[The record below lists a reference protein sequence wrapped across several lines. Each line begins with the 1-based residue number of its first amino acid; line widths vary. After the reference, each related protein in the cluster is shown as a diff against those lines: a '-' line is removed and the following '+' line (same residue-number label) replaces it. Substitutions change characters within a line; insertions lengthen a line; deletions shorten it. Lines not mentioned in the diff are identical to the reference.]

1 MRSTLPLSPS
11 TQPRGAITFRFTDI
25 EGSAQLWE
33 PHPQAIGRRWPAIG
47 AQTTIYSVVEVDV
60 SRVGAHRP
68 CSRVRHRSDLGEHAV
83 EVAEIAG
90 SADDDLGGLVDE
102 APCG

>member
-11 TQPRGAITFRFTDI
+11 TQPRRAITFLFTDI
-25 EGSAQLWE
+25 EGSAQHWE
-33 PHPQAIGRRWPAIG
+33 RHPQAIGRWPATA
-47 AQTTIYSVVEVDV
+47 AQNTIYSVVEVDL
-60 SRVGAHRP
+60 SGVGAHRP
-68 CSRVRHRSDLGEHAV
+68 RGRVRHRSDLGEHAV
-83 EVAEIAG
+83 EVAKIAG